1 VIVPRRP
8 RDLLA
13 APEFAWTRL
22 GAVASVERV
31 NARRVTTLG
40 LPPSVATACATAT
53 ASRAD
58 FADVPA
64 PDKLAYEAARSSAGA
79 S

>member
-1 VIVPRRP
+1 MIVPRRP
-8 RDLLA
+8 GDLLA

-40 LPPSVATACATAT
+40 LPPSVATAT